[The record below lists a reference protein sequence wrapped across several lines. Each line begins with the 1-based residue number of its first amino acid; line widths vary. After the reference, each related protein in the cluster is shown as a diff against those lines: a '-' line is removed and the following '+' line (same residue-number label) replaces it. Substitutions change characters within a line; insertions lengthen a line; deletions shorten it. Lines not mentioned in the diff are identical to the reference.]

1 MSLYVVDASVAIK
14 WVVSEVHS
22 DIAIGLRRQQLAAP
36 ELLGAEC
43 ANILWKK
50 VRLGHITDEVAS
62 VAAAGLERMQVTLH
76 STRPLIR
83 QATALSVELGHP
95 AYDCFYLCLAMA
107 LGCRLVTADERL
119 VRRLDRPDAK
129 GWRQQV
135 LSLRDLALSPAP
147 PPGPSDRG
155 CGR

>member
-1 MSLYVVDASVAIK
+1 MSLYVIDASVAIK
-14 WVVSEVHS
+14 WVVSEIHS
-22 DIAIGLRRQQLAAP
+22 DIAISLRNHKLAAP
-36 ELLGAEC
+36 ELLGPEC

-50 VRLGHITDEVAS
+50 VRLGYITEEDAS
-62 VAAAGLERMQVTLH
+62 IAATGLERMTVALH

-83 QATALSVELGHP
+83 QATALSVALGHP
-95 AYDCFYLCLAMA
+95 AYDCFYLSLALT
-107 LGCRLVTADERL
+107 LGCQFVTADERL
-119 VRRLDRPDAK
+119 AGHLDRPDAK

-135 LSLRDLALSPAP
+135 LSLRDMALSPTP